1 MAEKTRGERT
11 VQLFAHLISNPDKS
25 YSISNLME
33 VLQIPEGERRNVQRD
48 MSFLVS
54 MNNGAYIPKGVHS
67 PISPPSRR
75 QTACCSRI
83 SKTRC
88 CISYSCNALPTST
101 PRQAN

>member
-54 MNNGAYIPKGVHS
+54 MNNGAYLAAHCQHLPRDK
-67 PISPPSRR
+67 
-75 QTACCSRI
+75 RI
-83 SKTRC
+83 DF
-88 CISYSCNALPTST
+88 NFA
-101 PRQAN
+101 